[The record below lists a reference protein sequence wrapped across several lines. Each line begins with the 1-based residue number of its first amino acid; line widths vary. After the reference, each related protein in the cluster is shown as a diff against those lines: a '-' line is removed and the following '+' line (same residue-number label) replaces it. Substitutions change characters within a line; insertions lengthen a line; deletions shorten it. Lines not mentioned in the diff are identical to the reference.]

1 MKVQATIIDEFETAL
16 AKGSAEHR
24 AEIVREVV
32 NLFVDGAASYSDEQ
46 LNLFD
51 DILTRLANDIETA
64 VRAEL
69 SRRLVGV
76 TAAPKP
82 IIRRLVLDDMADVA
96 APLLTHFEPLDEPL
110 LVDCARSK
118 SQGHLLAISQRRV
131 VSEAVTD
138 VLIERGEEPILRS
151 VVSNS
156 GSRFSKHGYTALVS
170 RAESND
176 ILVLGIGARS
186 DLPRHLFLRL
196 LATASMTVRE
206 KLEAIDPQN
215 VADIRRVVSQVT
227 GTVAARTVSVSTD
240 YSDALSEVRTLNAAG
255 KLDDDAIHQLGVDR
269 RFELT
274 VAALS
279 ILADYDV
286 TLVDHA
292 MVEER
297 SETMLLICK
306 AINLKWTT
314 VRVLLQLRAE
324 TKGTS
329 VAQFEREL
337 AYFERI
343 KRDTARQIL
352 SFHRQRTKTEHRKFD
367 DHRQ

>member
-32 NLFVDGAASYSDEQ
+32 SLFVDGAASYSDEQ
-46 LNLFD
+46 LSLFD
-51 DILTRLANDIETA
+51 DILTRLANDIEAA

-82 IIRRLVLDDMADVA
+82 IIRRLVLDDVADVA
-96 APLLTHFEPLDEPL
+96 APLLTHFEPLDDPL
-110 LVDCARSK
+110 LVDCAQAK

-138 VLIERGEEPILRS
+138 VLIERGEEPVLRS
-151 VVSNS
+151 VVGNA
-156 GSRFSKHGYTALVS
+156 GSRFSKHGYAMLVS
-170 RAESND
+170 RADGND
-176 ILVLGIGARS
+176 ILAVGIGTRT

-196 LATASMTVRE
+196 LATASIAVRE
-206 KLEAIDPQN
+206 KLEAMDPQN
-215 VADIRRVVSQVT
+215 VANIRRVVSQVT
-227 GTVAARTVSVSTD
+227 GAVAARTVSVSND
-240 YSDALSEVRTLNAAG
+240 YSDALNEVRTLNATG
-255 KLDDDAIHQLGVDR
+255 KVGEAEILRLATDR

-279 ILADYDV
+279 VLADYDV

-297 SETMLLICK
+297 SETLLLICK

-324 TKGTS
+324 TKGIP
-329 VAQFEREL
+329 VVQFEREL

-352 SFHRQRTKTEHRKFD
+352 SFHRQRTKVEPRKFD